1 MPDYREPLTEEE
13 KAMEKHGFNMRD
25 DNFDPPEKVFAKCE
39 GCGKPYLIDKFDEG
53 YCPDCIND
61 EGRGTINRG
70 FKE

>member
-1 MPDYREPLTEEE
+1 MSPYREPLTPDE
-13 KAMEKHGFNMRD
+13 KGQEKHGFNMRD
-25 DNFDPPEKVFAKCE
+25 DDFEQIFAKCE
-39 GCGKPYLIDKFDEG
+39 GCEEQYLIDKFDEG